1 MGAERPATAE
11 RSGWVSAGLATSIM
25 TILAV
30 VFMVL
35 PEAIMGF
42 FTDDRE
48 VIALGRSFFVIVAL
62 AEPIMAFSFSMGG
75 ALRGGGDPI
84 SPFVYASVSDLV
96 IVIAVGY
103 LLAVVLGWGFP
114 GVAAGIAI
122 SALTRALPTTLR
134 FRAGKWKS
142 IAI

>member
-1 MGAERPATAE
+1 MMA
-11 RSGWVSAGLATSIM
+11 V
-25 TILAV
+25 LAV
-30 VFMVL
+30 VFMLV

-42 FTDDRE
+42 FTDDHE

-62 AEPIMAFSFSMGG
+62 TEPILAFAFALGG

-84 SPFVYASVSDLV
+84 SPFIYASVSDLV

-103 LLAVVLGWGFP
+103 LLAVVLGWGFA

-122 SALTRALPTTLR
+122 SALTRALPTMLR
-134 FRAGKWKS
+134 FRAGTWKS